1 LTPQQSTKPTAGSAA
16 GSRASVA
23 LAGMAATL
31 SMPAGAAIVSV
42 ADLEH
47 VITSGESYSIPGL
60 PRLEF
65 SVGQYCVDKA
75 CTSFHPWAGAQ
86 SVWTWG
92 PTDANG
98 KTSPTSGGYLGLGVS
113 VGDVIGPGGFIP
125 TDTSLNSAL
134 TGVEDAYL
142 GISVFEGDETHYGW
156 VHFSVPNRAETEF
169 VIHGFGYNDEAGAS
183 IRAGQTT
190 DIPEPGTLALLA
202 AGAVGVAAGSARRR
216 RARA

>member
-1 LTPQQSTKPTAGSAA
+1 MTPQQFTKPTAGSAA
-16 GSRASVA
+16 GRRAGVA

-47 VITSGESYSIPGL
+47 EIAYGESYSLPGL
-60 PRLEF
+60 PQLGF
-65 SVGQYCVDKA
+65 TAGHLCVDK
-75 CTSFHPWAGAQ
+75 CTAFRPTGSFY
-86 SVWTWG
+86 SITTWDKN
-92 PTDANG
+92 T
-98 KTSPTSGGYLGLGVS
+98 PTSGGHLGLGVS
-113 VGDVIGPGGFIP
+113 AGDVIGPGGFIP
-125 TDTSLNSAL
+125 PYPTLELTDL
-134 TGVEDAYL
+134 EDAYL
-142 GISVFEGDETHYGW
+142 GISVFQGDQTFYGW
-156 VHFSVPNRAETEF
+156 VNFSIPNQAGAQF

>member
-1 LTPQQSTKPTAGSAA
+1 MTPQQFTKPTAGSAA
-16 GSRASVA
+16 GRRASVA

-47 VITSGESYSIPGL
+47 EIAVGDSYSLPGL
-60 PRLEF
+60 AQLEF
-65 SVGQYCVDKA
+65 TAGHNCVDKA
-75 CTSFHPWAGAQ
+75 CTSFR
-86 SVWTWG
+86 TWG
-92 PTDANG
+92 VFDSIPGWGPIDANG
-98 KTSPTSGGYLGLGVS
+98 KSTQVSGGHFGLGVS
-113 VGDVIGPGGFIP
+113 AGDVIGPGGFVP
-125 TDTSLNSAL
+125 PNSNLAAL
-134 TGVEDAYL
+134 SGMEDVYL
-142 GISVFEGDETHYGW
+142 GISVFEGDETYYGW
-156 VHFSVPNRAETEF
+156 VNFSIPDRAGAQF

-202 AGAVGVAAGSARRR
+202 AGVMGVTAGSARRR